1 MRKLKMN
8 RSAKGGHGRVCIME
22 TKAFSFT
29 HHHQGVC
36 GRHGTEE
43 ECVTSGGLAESPDGT
58 GVSGPISESEVA
70 SEALS
75 VVGRLNSTYEAWR
88 KPRDRAT
95 GDRSGLGKAA
105 DEDGRDEKGNQ
116 MSKGEGGR
124 NSSLSE
130 KPVRPH
136 LRRLADW
143 INPTGA
149 KKVHSLIDKVYKR
162 KNLEMAW
169 EKVKENRGSGGVDGQ
184 NLEAFE
190 AQQHQQLDRLHR
202 ELKEET
208 YQPLPV
214 RQHPI
219 PKRDKPGEYRMLGIP
234 TIYDRVCQQALLNRL
249 EPIFEPIFDDANFG
263 YRRGR
268 STKDAL
274 RKIWK
279 EIQSGSEWIVDADLR
294 DFFGS
299 VDQEKLLTLVAQRVA
314 DGRVLRLVKAMLK
327 AGSYGKGQLFSSE
340 RGTPQGGVVSP
351 VLSNVLRTPFD
362 REMRLKG
369 YQLTRY
375 ADDWVITCK
384 SAAEARAAVDAA
396 DRILKQLGVEL
407 HPQKTRI
414 VHVQHG
420 FEFLGYKIKRGRRK
434 LQLPKSKI
442 RSQARQGA
450 LYAYPKEKSI
460 RRFMERVRQRTKRK
474 IPLKTKELIA
484 ELNPLLRGWGEYYK
498 RAHVRSLFHRL
509 DGWIVRRIWSHRYKR
524 WRNAGW
530 KRMPRQTLY
539 REYGL
544 VNLID
549 LIPSLASRKT
559 ASS

>member
-1 MRKLKMN
+1 M
-8 RSAKGGHGRVCIME
+8 
-22 TKAFSFT
+22 
-29 HHHQGVC
+29 
-36 GRHGTEE
+36 
-43 ECVTSGGLAESPDGT
+43 
-58 GVSGPISESEVA
+58 
-70 SEALS
+70 
-75 VVGRLNSTYEAWR
+75 
-88 KPRDRAT
+88 
-95 GDRSGLGKAA
+95 
-105 DEDGRDEKGNQ
+105 
-116 MSKGEGGR
+116 
-124 NSSLSE
+124 
-130 KPVRPH
+130 
-136 LRRLADW
+136 DW
-143 INPTGA
+143 INLAGI

-169 EKVKENRGSGGVDGQ
+169 EKVKQNRGSGGVDGQ

-190 AQQHQQLDRLHR
+190 AQLDQQLDRLHR

-299 VDQEKLLTLVAQRVA
+299 AEHGKLLTLVAQRVA
-314 DGRVLRLVKAMLK
+314 DGRVLRLLKAMLK
-327 AGSYGKGQLFSSE
+327 AGSYGKGQLYPSE

-351 VLSNVLRTPFD
+351 VLSNVLLTPFD

-420 FEFLGYKIKRGRRK
+420 FEFLGYKIKRGKRK